1 MNRIFGSKKETKPIQ
16 PVKEEKPEPK
26 IPAPDL
32 VEQSKKLEARVQEIN
47 GTIATIDTEL
57 KEQYPKLKK
66 AKGSQQN
73 YYKQKVLTL
82 MKKRKMYQQQVD
94 SLLNQQFSLD
104 QVAFTKENIQHTIDT
119 TRALKE
125 ATVAQ
130 KEAMKNLDM
139 DEIEDLRDDMDD
151 MVWESNQI
159 NDMLNRDYACDIDD
173 ADIDA
178 ELQELDD
185 GMFMDMLESKNS
197 KQTEAKQDHYDQMLA
212 PNKN

>member
-1 MNRIFGSKKETKPIQ
+1 MNRIFGSKKETKPKEPI
-16 PVKEEKPEPK
+16 KEEKPEPK
-26 IPAPDL
+26 VPAPDL
-32 VEQSKKLEARVQEIN
+32 GEQSKKLEARVQELN
-47 GTIATIDTEL
+47 GIIANIDSEL

-94 SLLNQQFSLD
+94 NLLNQQFSLD

-119 TRALKE
+119 TKALKE

-130 KEAMKNLDM
+130 KEAMKNLNI
-139 DEIEDLRDDMDD
+139 DEIEDLREEMDD

-185 GMFMDMLESKNS
+185 GMFMDMLESGKS
-197 KQTEAKQDHYDQMLA
+197 KQTEVKQDHYDQMLA